1 MPSAAPQPAAST
13 GKERE
18 KGMTRI
24 RRNLIAALGV
34 AALAVPSAALAGQG
48 ENHGHS
54 GESHGNAAGHAG
66 NQDVAYVFRGT
77 YEGGSTVSV
86 AHGNA
91 RVRKDGLVGQ
101 TVSFDLTAA
110 RITVADTNGDGATDL
125 GDVQVGD
132 KVLVKAMLPK
142 SDPGSQPFAAKRLVD
157 QTQPTE

>member
-1 MPSAAPQPAAST
+1 M
-13 GKERE
+13 
-18 KGMTRI
+18 
-24 RRNLIAALGV
+24 RRNLIVAIGV

-48 ENHGHS
+48 ESHGHS
-54 GESHGNAAGHAG
+54 GESHGKANGHSVTHEA
-66 NQDVAYVFRGT
+66 AYVFRGT
-77 YEGGSTVSV
+77 YEGDNAVKV
-86 AHGNA
+86 AAGNA
-91 RVRKDGLVGQ
+91 RVRKDGFVGQ

-142 SDPGSQPFAAKRLVD
+142 TDPGSQPFAAKRLVD